1 MPWSAGAD
9 HLPADPR
16 RKDHSAD
23 LHRPRRQGAHPCR
36 CLAFLSLWTAD
47 ATASDPLSSTQGCIT
62 DDYLMV
68 PCLIDWVRQ
77 IRIRRNTKE
86 SPITFEMMEQ
96 NLLRCLLNPK
106 RHVLSSKQYTHTP
119 HRKTCVVLEND
130 SHVPH
135 VPQPTC
141 RQLSP
146 DKPTRF
152 VCFLSQSLSATT
164 FYRLQKRMS

>member
-1 MPWSAGAD
+1 MEWGAGAD

-23 LHRPRRQGAHPCR
+23 LHRPRRQGA
-36 CLAFLSLWTAD
+36 CLAGVWLSFLWTTD
-47 ATASDPLSSTQGCIT
+47 ATAPDPLSSTKVWIT
-62 DDYLMV
+62 DHYLKV
-68 PCLIDWVRQ
+68 PCLIEWVRQ

-106 RHVLSSKQYTHTP
+106 RHVLSSRQYTHTP

-152 VCFLSQSLSATT
+152 ASFLSKSLSATT
-164 FYRLQKRMS
+164 FYRVQKRMS